1 MNTFDLND
9 IQKAFNSPM
18 FAQDDEPIDT
28 GVFDSIDVVN
38 IDIEAIGN
46 EAEGKAKSLIEDL
59 AKFYYD
65 EEFLKSNPNF
75 RKRVDNDIE
84 SLRMLLKMRAADE
97 VTHDVLIKAIAANSG
112 NASLYGSLTRI
123 QQAMLQI
130 TTKIEA
136 IVNNL
141 TTMIKGYQLELNFKY
156 EQEALKT
163 DSVDEEVSVENMNTT
178 HRGTKS
184 FIEQMNKME
193 YNPEESLFENEN
205 NETDENNEN
214 KN

>member
-1 MNTFDLND
+1 MSKFNLDDLQDAIN
-9 IQKAFNSPM
+9 NSPIFM
-18 FAQDDEPIDT
+18 QDDNILDT
-28 GVFDSIDVVN
+28 GVIDTLEVVN

-75 RKRVDNDIE
+75 RRRVDNDME

-112 NASLYGSLTRI
+112 NASLYGSLTRV
-123 QQAMLQI
+123 QATILQI
-130 TTKIEA
+130 TTKIEN

-141 TTMIKGYQLELNFKY
+141 TNMIKGYQLELNFKY
-156 EQEALKT
+156 ENEMNKEDAEIESIE
-163 DSVDEEVSVENMNTT
+163 DVSNT
-178 HRGTKS
+178 HRGSKS
-184 FIEQMNKME
+184 FIEQMNEIEASKM
-193 YNPEESLFENEN
+193 FENDTEVSS
-205 NETDENNEN
+205 DES
-214 KN
+214 KS

>member
-1 MNTFDLND
+1 MSKFNLDDLQDAIN
-9 IQKAFNSPM
+9 NSPM
-18 FAQDDEPIDT
+18 FMQDDNILDT
-28 GVFDSIDVVN
+28 GVIDTLEVVN

-75 RKRVDNDIE
+75 RRRVDNDME

-112 NASLYGSLTRI
+112 NASLYGSLTRV
-123 QQAMLQI
+123 QATILQI
-130 TTKIEA
+130 TTKIEN

-141 TTMIKGYQLELNFKY
+141 TNMIKGYQLELNFKY
-156 EQEALKT
+156 ENEMNKEDDGEIASIE
-163 DSVDEEVSVENMNTT
+163 DVSNA
-178 HRGTKS
+178 HRGSKA
-184 FIEQMNKME
+184 FIEQMKRL
-193 YNPEESLFENEN
+193 EEAQKEE
-205 NETDENNEN
+205 EVE
-214 KN
+214 

>member
-1 MNTFDLND
+1 MSKFNLDDLQDAIN
-9 IQKAFNSPM
+9 NSPM
-18 FAQDDEPIDT
+18 FMQDDNILDT
-28 GVFDSIDVVN
+28 GVIDTLEVVN

-75 RKRVDNDIE
+75 RRRVDNDME

-112 NASLYGSLTRI
+112 NASLYGSLTRV
-123 QQAMLQI
+123 QATILQI
-130 TTKIEA
+130 TTKIEN

-141 TTMIKGYQLELNFKY
+141 TNMIKGYQLELNFKY
-156 EQEALKT
+156 ENEMNKEA
-163 DSVDEEVSVENMNTT
+163 DGEIESIEDVSNA
-178 HRGTKS
+178 HRGSKS
-184 FIEQMNKME
+184 FIEQMKKL
-193 YNPEESLFENEN
+193 EEAQKEE
-205 NETDENNEN
+205 EVE
-214 KN
+214 

>member
-1 MNTFDLND
+1 MSKFNLDDLQDAIN
-9 IQKAFNSPM
+9 NSPM
-18 FAQDDEPIDT
+18 FMQDDNVLDT
-28 GVFDSIDVVN
+28 GVIDTLEVVN

-75 RKRVDNDIE
+75 RRRVDNDME

-112 NASLYGSLTRI
+112 NASLYGSLTRV
-123 QQAMLQI
+123 QATILQI
-130 TTKIEA
+130 TTKIEN

-141 TTMIKGYQLELNFKY
+141 TNMIKGYQLELNFKY
-156 EQEALKT
+156 EQDQLKE
-163 DSVDEEVSVENMNTT
+163 DAEIESLEDVSNT
-178 HRGTKS
+178 HRGSKS
-184 FIEQMNKME
+184 FIEQMNKIEASKM
-193 YNPEESLFENEN
+193 FENDTEVSS
-205 NETDENNEN
+205 D
-214 KN
+214 KSKQ